1 MLNTE
6 REIHITDLSEIS
18 ETLRLYYL
26 KYIHPYMIYSPQKEN
41 LYEKLPSDELKI
53 CFGCVP
59 AIKDGRQHNG
69 FVIYDNRI
77 SDFSLKCQRGG
88 GVTHDFS
95 SRYYLND
102 SKFTFTSDG
111 ILTLITPYDDNGTTT
126 FYSLSSTHYYK
137 YWTRDGGWAGTSYS
151 GITPNTY
158 KKEENNMTVLDF
170 ITEFY
175 KQETEKE
182 IPDSDK
188 KLLQDFLSSILSKY
202 LSVVSSVSPI
212 KADYE
217 RFTKMPLDE
226 KKINYIKDC
235 RKFYYSFLHNQK
247 TMSDS
252 LELKIKPKGYS
263 SIYDYLTFLM
273 MVFEDQ
279 ELIEKQ
285 YEAQRPYDFINNII

>member
-6 REIHITDLSEIS
+6 REIHIADLSEIS

-26 KYIHPYMIYSPQKEN
+26 KYIHPYMIYSTRKEN

-59 AIKDGRQHNG
+59 AIEDGREHNG
-69 FVIYDNRI
+69 IVIYDNTI
-77 SDFSLKCQRGG
+77 SDFSLKCQRSGG
-88 GVTHDFS
+88 LSQNF
-95 SRYYLND
+95 SRYYLNA

-111 ILTLITPYDDNGTTT
+111 ILTLITNNNGTTT

-137 YWTRDGGWAGTSYS
+137 YWTSDGGWAGTFYS
-151 GITPNTY
+151 KITPYNY

-170 ITEFY
+170 ITELY

-182 IPDSDK
+182 FPDSDK

-212 KADYE
+212 KSDFE
-217 RFTKMPLDE
+217 IFTKMPLDE
-226 KKINYIKDC
+226 EKINYIKEC
-235 RKFYYSFLHNQK
+235 RDLYYSFLHSPK
-247 TMSDS
+247 TMSDTLDQRTKS
-252 LELKIKPKGYS
+252 KKYS
-263 SIYDYLTFLM
+263 SIYDFLTFLM
-273 MVFEDQ
+273 LVFED
-279 ELIEKQ
+279 EKSIVKQ
-285 YEAQRPYDFINNII
+285 YEAQKPYDFFNEIIE